1 MAESE
6 FQVPRR
12 SASLRVLVEEQLRRA
27 IVVGR
32 FKPGDRLIERELCDL
47 FGVGRT
53 SVREALRQLE
63 AEGLVTS
70 FPHRGPVVSRIDR
83 EEAQQ
88 LYDVRGLLEGYC
100 GRRFA
105 ERGEAADIAALRE
118 AYDAFAAA
126 AEDTDR
132 ERLIATKTAF
142 YDRLMAGAGNPV
154 VRRMLETL
162 HNRVTLLRMTS
173 MTQPGRIGH
182 SVAEVGAIVAAIEA
196 RDPDAADAACRDHIE
211 RAASAAIARLSDQD
225 AAASG

>member
-1 MAESE
+1 MTPDSE

-12 SASLRVLVEEQLRRA
+12 NASLRVLVEEQLRKA

-70 FPHRGPVVSRIDR
+70 YPHRGPVVSKIDV
-83 EEAQQ
+83 EEARQ

-105 ERGEAADIAALRE
+105 EYGTAAAVEALRE
-118 AYDAFAAA
+118 AYAAFTEA
-126 AEDTDR
+126 AEGADR
-132 ERLIATKTAF
+132 EALIASKTAF
-142 YDRLMAGAGNPV
+142 YDRLMAGGGNVV
-154 VRRMLETL
+154 VRRMLESL
-162 HNRVTLLRMTS
+162 HNRITLLRMTS
-173 MTQPGRIGH
+173 MTQPGRIRE
-182 SVAEVGAIVAAIEA
+182 SVAEVGAIVAAIA
-196 RDPDAADAACRDHIE
+196 SGDPDAADAACRDHIE
-211 RAASAAIARLSDQD
+211 RAASAAIARLSKEAE
-225 AAASG
+225 AAD

>member
-1 MAESE
+1 MTSDSE

-12 SASLRVLVEEQLRRA
+12 SASLRVLVEEQLRKA

-32 FKPGDRLIERELCDL
+32 FRPGDRLIERELCDL

-70 FPHRGPVVSRIDR
+70 YPHRGPVVSKIDV
-83 EEAQQ
+83 EEARQ

-105 ERGEAADIAALRE
+105 EHGGAEEIAALRE
-118 AYDAFAAA
+118 AYAAFAEA
-126 AEDTDR
+126 AEGSDR
-132 ERLIATKTAF
+132 EALIATKTAF
-142 YDRLMAGAGNPV
+142 YDRLMAGAGNLV

-162 HNRVTLLRMTS
+162 HNRITLLRMTS
-173 MTQPGRIGH
+173 MTQPGRIGR
-182 SVAEVGAIVAAIEA
+182 SVAEVGAIVEAIAAK
-196 RDPDAADAACRDHIE
+196 DPDAADAACRDHIE
-211 RAASAAIARLSDQD
+211 RAAGAALARLSEEAQD
-225 AAASG
+225 AE